1 MSFAILT
8 INFHRPQIIRLFG
21 ASIKR
26 LRAETGID
34 FPVVCV
40 SEPDD
45 ADVCRE
51 YGLTHIIHPN
61 NPVSEKWNVACE
73 YVRNTD
79 ALYTIVLGSDDIMS
93 TATLS
98 SLIEQMNKGID
109 FIGLNQVYVYD
120 TDGDH
125 RGELLS
131 YRRSGIGV
139 GRTISRRLLNAVNW
153 KPWEYGVGR
162 NWGMDAILYKN
173 ISPHI
178 RSKAMIDGVIV
189 DCKSHQN
196 INKYTMFKSNY
207 RGRVEPVSTFYDFLS
222 QEEKDI
228 LASIKHSAIPKFQR
242 VHKRGRTKI

>member
-1 MSFAILT
+1 MSFAFIT
-8 INFHRPQIIRLFG
+8 INFHRPSILRLFG

-61 NPVSEKWNVACE
+61 IPVNEKWNRGCE
-73 YVRNTD
+73 YIRDLGVD
-79 ALYTIVLGSDDIMS
+79 YVIVSGSDDVFS

-131 YRRSGIGV
+131 FTRKGIGV
-139 GRTISRRLLNAVNW
+139 GRTIHRRVLEAVNW
-153 KPWEYGVGR
+153 KPWEYGEGR
-162 NWGMDAILYKN
+162 NWGMDSILYKN

-178 RSKAMIDGVIV
+178 KSKVTIDGVIV

-196 INKYTMFKSNY
+196 INKFTMFKSNY
-207 RGRVEPVSTFYDFLS
+207 GGHVEPKSTFYNFLS
-222 QEEKDI
+222 KEEKDI
-228 LASIKHSAIPKFQR
+228 LASIKKIAIPKFPR
-242 VHKRGRTKI
+242 LHKRGRTKI

>member
-1 MSFAILT
+1 M
-8 INFHRPQIIRLFG
+8 
-21 ASIKR
+21 KR

-40 SEPDD
+40 SEPEDKSICD
-45 ADVCRE
+45 L
-51 YGLTHIIHPN
+51 YNITHIVHTN
-61 NPVSEKWNVACE
+61 FPVNEKWDRGAE
-73 YVRNTD
+73 YIKDLDVD
-79 ALYTIVLGSDDIMS
+79 YLLILGSDDICS

-98 SLIEQMNKGID
+98 SLIEQMNRGID

-139 GRTISRRLLNAVNW
+139 GRTIHRRLLEAVNW
-153 KPWEYGVGR
+153 KPWEYGEGR
-162 NWGMDAILYKN
+162 NWGMDSILYNN

-178 RSKAMIDGVIV
+178 KSKAMIDGVIV

-228 LASIKHSAIPKFQR
+228 LDSIKHSAIPKFQR